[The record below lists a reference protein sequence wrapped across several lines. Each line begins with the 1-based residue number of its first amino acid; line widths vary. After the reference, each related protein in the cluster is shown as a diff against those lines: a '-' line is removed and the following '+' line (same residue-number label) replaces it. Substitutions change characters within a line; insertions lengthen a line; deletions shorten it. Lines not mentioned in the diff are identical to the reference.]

1 MISIESFRKK
11 INKYIKNNNKKSG
24 LKEIKIIK
32 KFIGENYIP
41 HDHIIG
47 YLGTMCKN
55 RKLLNT
61 VSRNT

>member
-1 MISIESFRKK
+1 VISIESFRKK

-47 YLGTMCKN
+47 Y
-55 RKLLNT
+55 
-61 VSRNT
+61 